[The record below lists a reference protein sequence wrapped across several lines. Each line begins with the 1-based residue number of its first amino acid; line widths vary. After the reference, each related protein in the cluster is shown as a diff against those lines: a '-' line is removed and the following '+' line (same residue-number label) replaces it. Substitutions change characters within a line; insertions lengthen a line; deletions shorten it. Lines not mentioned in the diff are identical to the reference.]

1 MLKRGIGL
9 YIDNMPDEYNWIL
22 QKLLANKEIGVVISD
37 KTLCLGID
45 LPVRSSCFLGI
56 NNNHFTK
63 DEYLQMAG
71 RAGRRGKDTQGTVI
85 FYGDIDYLTIMKGE
99 LPKIVGNSKP
109 IYNLYHA
116 YPHSKNVFENMIHE
130 ERKIIAI
137 DDMILTEKNRRLI
150 WCMRVYP
157 KSFNFVNNLNRL
169 EKKIYQLNE
178 HDREEFLITLI
189 SEILQYDILGKY
201 KSKKITSYEDVN
213 HCKDYMNIIMN
224 IHNLLNYHQYM
235 ITMNVMKS
243 IFTSFNRMIYN
254 YII

>member
-1 MLKRGIGL
+1 
-9 YIDNMPDEYNWIL
+9 
-22 QKLLANKEIGVVISD
+22 
-37 KTLCLGID
+37 
-45 LPVRSSCFLGI
+45 
-56 NNNHFTK
+56 
-63 DEYLQMAG
+63 
-71 RAGRRGKDTQGTVI
+71 
-85 FYGDIDYLTIMKGE
+85 MKGE

-178 HDREEFLITLI
+178 HDREEYLITLI